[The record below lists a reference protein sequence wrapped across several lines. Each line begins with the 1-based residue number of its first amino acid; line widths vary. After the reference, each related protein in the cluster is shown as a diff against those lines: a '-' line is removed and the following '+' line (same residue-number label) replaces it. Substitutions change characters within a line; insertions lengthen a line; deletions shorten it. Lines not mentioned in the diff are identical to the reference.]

1 MRPETADEDGNH
13 QRSTGQSQFHGLGNA
28 GEHERQTAQDTSQGN
43 TQEDRNQ
50 VGMVETLQRVTQYL
64 LRMAHGKLTAYNRH
78 TVSHLQLQVGSCHQ
92 IHART
97 VDTGDAGTEV
107 VTYLE
112 LRQRLA
118 VQFRLGDEDA
128 A

>member
-1 MRPETADEDGNH
+1 
-13 QRSTGQSQFHGLGNA
+13 
-28 GEHERQTAQDTSQGN
+28 
-43 TQEDRNQ
+43 
-50 VGMVETLQRVTQYL
+50 MVETLQRVTQHL
-64 LRMAHGKLTAYNRH
+64 LCMAHGELTAYNRH
-78 TVSHLQLQVGSCHQ
+78 TVAHLQLQLWSRHQ
-92 IHART
+92 VYART